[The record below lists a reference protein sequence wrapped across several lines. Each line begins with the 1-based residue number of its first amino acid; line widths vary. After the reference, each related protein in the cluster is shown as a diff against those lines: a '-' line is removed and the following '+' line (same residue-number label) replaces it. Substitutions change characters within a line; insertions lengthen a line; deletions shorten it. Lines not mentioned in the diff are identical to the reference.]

1 MQWVMVIVI
10 HTNPRNIA
18 ADSVKS
24 VRSKPSYD
32 TVIPEDFISAGPLWN

>member
-1 MQWVMVIVI
+1 MQWVMVMVI
-10 HTNPRNIA
+10 RSNPRNIA

-32 TVIPEDFISAGPLWN
+32 TVIPEDFISAGPLRN

>member
-1 MQWVMVIVI
+1 MQRVMAMVIRR
-10 HTNPRNIA
+10 NPRNIA

-32 TVIPEDFISAGPLWN
+32 TVIPADFISTGPLRD

>member
-1 MQWVMVIVI
+1 MQWIMVIVI
-10 HTNPRNIA
+10 PSNPRNIA

-32 TVIPEDFISAGPLWN
+32 TVIPKDFISAGPLRN